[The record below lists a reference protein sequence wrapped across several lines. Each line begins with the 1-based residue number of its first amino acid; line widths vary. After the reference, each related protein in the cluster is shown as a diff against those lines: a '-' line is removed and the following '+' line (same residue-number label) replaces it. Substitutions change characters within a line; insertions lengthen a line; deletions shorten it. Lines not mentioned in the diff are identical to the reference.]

1 MGPDLSRMLEKRGS
15 TPWMNCQKS
24 EDYTGAIRAWKD
36 CGAWW
41 GRQRGGSV
49 AIGELA
55 EHLGG
60 RDG

>member
-1 MGPDLSRMLEKRGS
+1 
-15 TPWMNCQKS
+15 MNCQKS